1 MVAAHCEAP
10 ALLDHAIGVQN
21 VVARAAANIDHQS
34 AEIFLVRR
42 QDHLRRSKRAENHVL
57 DVERQFFHAP
67 DSVLNASTH
76 AVDNMKIGLQFLPK
90 HSDRIKDA
98 VLPFDMV
105 MLDDRMEKGIL
116 GRDTHLARA
125 DFYILDILFINLI
138 AVFGEHH
145 TAAVIKALKVRPSD
159 CDVDASNH
167 YVAFLLGIDYRFV
180 DTLHRRFKIHNLAF
194 THATRRRLADTE
206 DFDRAIRT
214 AFTDDHANFRGSNLK
229 ANHQI
234 AACHRFSLFF
244 VARLDLL
251 GGSASNWWALSPAT
265 ERSLP
270 AGALELPSK
279 CGVPQRVQQC

>member
-10 ALLDHAIGVQN
+10 AWLAHALGRYN
-21 VVARAAANIDHQS
+21 VRARAAANTDHQS

-57 DVERQFFHAP
+57 DVERQFLHAP
-67 DSVLNASTH
+67 DRVLNASTH
-76 AVDNMKIGLQFLPK
+76 AVDDMKIGLQFLPK

-105 MLDDRMEKGIL
+105 MLDDRMQKGIL
-116 GRDTHLARA
+116 GRDAHLARA

-138 AVFGEHH
+138 AVFGQHH
-145 TAAVIKALKVRPSD
+145 TPAVIKALKVRPSD

-180 DTLHRRFKIHNLAF
+180 DTLHRRFKINDLAF
-194 THATRRRLADTE
+194 THATRWRLADTE
-206 DFDRAIRT
+206 DFDRAIGT
-214 AFTDDHANFRGSNLK
+214 AFSDDHANFRGSNLK
-229 ANHQI
+229 TNHQI
-234 AACHRFSLFF
+234 AACHRFSLFL

-251 GGSASNWWALSPAT
+251 RGLW
-265 ERSLP
+265 
-270 AGALELPSK
+270 
-279 CGVPQRVQQC
+279 